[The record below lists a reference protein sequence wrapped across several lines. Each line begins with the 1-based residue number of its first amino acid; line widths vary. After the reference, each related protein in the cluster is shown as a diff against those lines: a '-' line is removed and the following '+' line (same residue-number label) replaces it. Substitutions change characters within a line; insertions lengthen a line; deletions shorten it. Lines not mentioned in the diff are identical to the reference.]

1 MMVKVNGEYLD
12 FDGDIEIES
21 QIKLFEEIETSN
33 GDYSYSF
40 ELSKTNKNLRA
51 LGLPFPDTL
60 KSIYQNVSCEL
71 VDDSGSLFKSGSL
84 QVNSITDIIT
94 CTFFGGNT
102 DWFIL
107 LSEPMKSLPLQ
118 KYNVNLTVSNI
129 ESSWQKTTG
138 IVFPILD
145 AGALVTRSYH
155 AFKTEDFTPLF
166 YVKTLFKEIFNAQ
179 GIKLEGDLFSDSTF
193 NMLTVASNARSQNDV
208 DDRSCYVNKTTA
220 QNGITTSETK
230 VTFQDETTFPHFDGA
245 SGNFNNSTYT
255 ADVKM
260 IVKVDIN
267 LNIDLNAGGFAAGA
281 KIRFYKN
288 SFEQFAYVAGSSFSN
303 TSITTSKSVNISMN
317 AGDTIEIYALEF
329 LGLGGNIDVDGGS
342 IRITPIYVYKVF
354 GASSVPNW
362 TQGEFISNVLRI
374 FNVLPSYNSVSKT
387 LTLDLFNKIKDKD
400 AIDVSDSV
408 TSDAIDYTE
417 FVSNYGKS
425 NLFSYQES
433 DDEDLRQYNVD
444 NFIKYGAGEIT
455 VENDFIQNSADVLE
469 TDFTAPITYIN
480 GAFDTSME
488 RINFVELIEIDS
500 KEISSVSDA
509 SPAARF
515 NITDADDL
523 FTDGDLVRID
533 STLDGYNGDWVVS
546 EVTSTYIELVGLDFD
561 ATATGTVTLLNHQ
574 FTSDD
579 KVYLF
584 INVANVNNL
593 FFSSLQNMRIN
604 DTSVFQSSALAYFN
618 LLSNGRQINLKYK
631 QSLSFGLINNPLSYQ
646 LSMLDTYW
654 PIFSAIL
661 NDPVML
667 KVSAYFNK
675 KTYSELKSFLRPLRV
690 KTNETNNLYYLN
702 RITGYKSG
710 HEPCEAELI
719 KL

>member
-1 MMVKVNGEYLD
+1 MMVKVSGEYLD

-40 ELSKTNKNLRA
+40 DLAKTNKNLSA
-51 LGLPFPDTL
+51 LGLPYPDTI
-60 KSIYQNVSCEL
+60 KSIYQNVPCEL
-71 VDDSGSLFKSGSL
+71 VDDSGFSFKAGSL
-84 QVNSITDIIT
+84 QVNSISDVIT

-102 DWFIL
+102 DWFGL
-107 LSEPMKSLPLQ
+107 LSGPMKSLPLQ
-118 KYNVNLTVSNI
+118 KYNVNLTASNI

-138 IVFPILD
+138 IVFPIID
-145 AGALVTRSYH
+145 AGALVTRSYK

-179 GIKLEGDLFSDSTF
+179 GIKLQGDLFSDSTF
-193 NMLTVASNARSQNDV
+193 NMLTVAANAKSQNDV
-208 DDRSCYVNKTTA
+208 DDRSCYVNKTSI
-220 QNGITTSETK
+220 QNGITSETK
-230 VTFQDETTFPHFDGA
+230 ITFQDETTFPYFDGSA
-245 SGNFNNSTYT
+245 GNFASSKYT

-260 IVKVDIN
+260 NVRVDIN
-267 LNIDLNAGGFAAGA
+267 LNIDLNAGAFFAGA

-288 SFEQFAYVAGSSFSN
+288 SFEQFAYVAGTSGSN
-303 TSITTSKSVNISMN
+303 TSITTSKSVNISVN

-329 LGLGGNIDVDGGS
+329 LGLGGNIDVEGGS
-342 IRITPIYVYKVF
+342 IRVTPIYVYKVF

-362 TQGEFISNVLRI
+362 TQGEFVSNVLRI

-387 LTLDLFNKIKDKD
+387 LTLDLFNKIKSKE

-408 TSDAIDYTE
+408 TIDTIDYTE
-417 FVSNYGKS
+417 FISNYGKS
-425 NLFSYQES
+425 NIFKYQEG
-433 DDEDLRQYNVD
+433 DDEDLRKYNVD
-444 NFIKYGAGEIT
+444 NFIKYGSGEIAT
-455 VENDFIQNSADVLE
+455 DNDFIQNSADVLE
-469 TDFTAPITYIN
+469 TDFASPITYLN

-488 RINFVELIEIDS
+488 RINFVELAEIDS
-500 KEISSVSDA
+500 KDISSVSDA

-523 FTDGDLVRID
+523 FTDGDLVRVE

-593 FFSSLQNMRIN
+593 FFSSIQNMRIN

-618 LLSNGRQINLKYK
+618 LLSNNRQINLQYK
-631 QSLSFGLINNPLSYQ
+631 QSLSFGSINNPASYQ
-646 LSMLDTYW
+646 LSILDTYW

-667 KVSAYFNK
+667 RVSAYFNK

-690 KTNETNNLYYLN
+690 KTSETNNLYYLN